1 MRRRQRPDCDAVRL
15 WRKGPPPVKARL
27 AVKDGVKAGQ
37 EVELGRLGS
46 FTIGRRSSNDLSF
59 AGTGVSRKHCRI
71 DYDGDLYWLVDCD
84 SHNGTFV
91 NGRKVTKCLL
101 YNGDVIK
108 VGTVTLAFSMPEQEG
123 EEEQAGA

>member
-1 MRRRQRPDCDAVRL
+1 M
-15 WRKGPPPVKARL
+15 KARL
-27 AVKDGVKAGQ
+27 AVKDGPGAGQ

-46 FTIGRRSSNDLSF
+46 FTIGRRSANDLSF
-59 AGTGVSRKHCRI
+59 VEKGVSRKHCRI
-71 DYDGDLYWLVDCD
+71 DHDGELYWLVDCD

-91 NGRKVTKCLL
+91 NGRNETKCLL

-123 EEEQAGA
+123 EEGQAGA